1 MSLLIPVALGESLP
15 EIIQKAPETA
25 DLVNSNQRI
34 MDDRTAA
41 YWHQKMNINLAEV
54 YSSITKSVLIIYGS
68 SDFLTQQA
76 CHETI
81 KEVLLNSG
89 NNDVELNI
97 IPELDHA
104 YTFAKDKK
112 MSYDNYQKH
121 NFIKNPA
128 VYELIVQ
135 WLNQH

>member
-68 SDFLTQQA
+68 SDFLTQQT

-89 NNDVELNI
+89 NNDVQLNI
-97 IPELDHA
+97 IPDLDHA
-104 YTFAKDKK
+104 YAVAKDKK
-112 MSYDNYQKH
+112 TSYENYQKR
-121 NFIKNPA
+121 NFTKNPE
-128 VYELIVQ
+128 VFEQIIE
-135 WLNQH
+135 WLNQY